1 MNHPLV
7 LMPPRALRE
16 LVAGIPDARIIG
28 RQDISAS
35 DVVFDSRL
43 VTPGSL
49 FVALRG
55 GYADG
60 HRFLAEAAERG
71 ATGVVVEVA
80 AQIER
85 LPGIQAVVV
94 VPDTR
99 AALALIAANWY
110 RHPADALTVVG
121 VTGTNGKT
129 TTTAMIGAV
138 LDAGGVESATLGTVE
153 MKLGTARWP
162 NPNHQTT
169 PESLHV
175 QRFLRQAV
183 TANCRAAVVEA
194 TSHALAMHRLD
205 GLPVDIAVFTNL
217 SHDHLEFHGS
227 FENYRDA
234 KRSLFARL
242 DTFPERNRPR
252 FAVVNRD
259 DPHADTFLTATTYAT
274 PLTYGWSDNA
284 TVRATDISEGPD
296 TTAFTL
302 HLPTASVPV
311 SLYTLGI
318 YNVRNALAAAA
329 IGYAQGLEAAQIATG
344 LAQWREVAGHLER
357 VEAGQPFRVIVD
369 FAHTPMAFAALLD
382 LLRRTTRGRLIAV
395 FGSAGERDVAKRA
408 MQGEAAAQYA
418 DIAYLTNEDPRFED
432 AEAILRAVAAGCEK
446 RGWREG
452 REFFTMVTAGR
463 RFLPRCE
470 RRDRETLWPSL
481 ARATRT
487 RLLSARRPFRGTKRR
502 WRASRYGRSDTA
514 ERMATSD
521 DAHTA
526 PGVSWWLCR
535 AACRVCRAGTEAHFP
550 RRWSGRRTH
559 PFRSERLERRQKERR
574 YLSAHERW

>member
-1 MNHPLV
+1 MNITADITVSSEPAIQDPPAV
-7 LMPPRALRE
+7 MMPPRALCE
-16 LVAGIPDARIIG
+16 LVAGIPEARVFG
-28 RQDISAS
+28 EQDISIK
-35 DVVFDSRL
+35 DITFDSRL
-43 VTPGSL
+43 VTPESL

-60 HRFLAEAAERG
+60 HRFIADAAARG
-71 ATGVVVEVA
+71 AVVVVVEVEA
-80 AQIER
+80 ELER
-85 LPGIQAVVV
+85 PPGVRAVVT

-110 RHPADALTVVG
+110 QHPADALTVIG

-138 LDAGGVESATLGTVE
+138 LDAGGARSATLGTVE
-153 MKLGTARWP
+153 MKLGKSRWP

-183 TANCRAAVVEA
+183 MAQCAVAVLEA

-234 KRSLFARL
+234 KRSLFTRL
-242 DTFPERNRPR
+242 DACGERNRPR
-252 FAVVNRD
+252 FAVVNAD
-259 DPHADTFLTATTYAT
+259 DPHAEDFLTATRHAT
-274 PLTYGWSDNA
+274 PLTYGLGEGA
-284 TVRATDISEGPD
+284 TVRATEITEGPD
-296 TTAFTL
+296 ATAFTL
-302 HLPTASVPV
+302 HLPTGSAPV
-311 SLYTLGI
+311 SLATLGT

-329 IGYAQGLEAAQIATG
+329 VGYAHGFGATQIATG

-418 DIAYLTNEDPRFED
+418 DTAYLTNEDPRFED
-432 AEAILRAVAAGCEK
+432 ARAILRAIAAGCE
-446 RGWREG
+446 RHGWREG
-452 REFFTMVTAGR
+452 REFFTI
-463 RFLPRCE
+463 
-470 RRDRETLWPSL
+470 RDRRE
-481 ARATRT
+481 AI
-487 RLLSARRPFRGTKRR
+487 F
-502 WRASRYGRSDTA
+502 TA
-514 ERMATSD
+514 
-521 DAHTA
+521 
-526 PGVSWWLCR
+526 LR
-535 AACRVCRAGTEAHFP
+535 AAQPGDTVALIGKGHENSIIIGAVAVPWDEAAVAREGLRALGYGGKDGNE
-550 RRWSGRRTH
+550 
-559 PFRSERLERRQKERR
+559 
-574 YLSAHERW
+574 